1 MSSPAARLE
10 IRRILPGKTWK
21 KTESLP
27 PPKPL
32 PHLPRRTTKK
42 DARKDTRN
50 AVLFPVDEDETVET
64 GTSFLPARL
73 AHLRGPIGATPPR
86 DPQPASGN
94 NVVNRFAPGTPGTAV
109 AVPPGVTPTVNAGGG
124 RVLMGPW
131 NGEYARAGSVP
142 SSTGAPPPSSRSDEV
157 TNHHPSQTRSVIEVV
172 ADESTRENLSDLPFA
187 GPEDMDMDEESVL
200 REQWMEDAMTGRGG
214 RDTTADEGD
223 EPVSKSSVDERADN
237 NDPNAAALRAV
248 RGRAGR
254 GRAASAPAAIARRVG
269 AARVAARRRTPMAI
283 QRKAKEALA
292 NARKESSRRAGDGPG
307 FFHINGAM
315 KRNNG
320 PRNTAGVRCMQPRS
334 GAF

>member
-1 MSSPAARLE
+1 
-10 IRRILPGKTWK
+10 
-21 KTESLP
+21 
-27 PPKPL
+27 
-32 PHLPRRTTKK
+32 
-42 DARKDTRN
+42 
-50 AVLFPVDEDETVET
+50 
-64 GTSFLPARL
+64 
-73 AHLRGPIGATPPR
+73 
-86 DPQPASGN
+86 
-94 NVVNRFAPGTPGTAV
+94 
-109 AVPPGVTPTVNAGGG
+109 
-124 RVLMGPW
+124 MGPW

-142 SSTGAPPPSSRSDEV
+142 SSTGAPPSSRSDEV

-254 GRAASAPAAIARRVG
+254 GRAA
-269 AARVAARRRTPMAI
+269 RVAARRRTPMAI

-292 NARKESSRRAGDGPG
+292 NARKES
-307 FFHINGAM
+307 
-315 KRNNG
+315 
-320 PRNTAGVRCMQPRS
+320 
-334 GAF
+334 

>member
-1 MSSPAARLE
+1 
-10 IRRILPGKTWK
+10 
-21 KTESLP
+21 
-27 PPKPL
+27 
-32 PHLPRRTTKK
+32 
-42 DARKDTRN
+42 
-50 AVLFPVDEDETVET
+50 
-64 GTSFLPARL
+64 
-73 AHLRGPIGATPPR
+73 
-86 DPQPASGN
+86 
-94 NVVNRFAPGTPGTAV
+94 
-109 AVPPGVTPTVNAGGG
+109 
-124 RVLMGPW
+124 
-131 NGEYARAGSVP
+131 
-142 SSTGAPPPSSRSDEV
+142 
-157 TNHHPSQTRSVIEVV
+157 
-172 ADESTRENLSDLPFA
+172 
-187 GPEDMDMDEESVL
+187 MDEESVL